1 MPCGFETLLEVA
13 KNTHDVTSLDTWS
26 RRRISQFDAGMQPE
40 NRMLYT
46 PQNTCKVA
54 TDDPHAGVPALPFLD
69 GLGLRIV
76 RNRGGQGRLYM
87 KFAMTVRLVR
97 REPAQDA
104 GCGR

>member
-76 RNRGGQGRLYM
+76 RNQGGQGAIRN
-87 KFAMTVRLVR
+87 KFWLTVRQPGRKPVYY
-97 REPAQDA
+97 A
-104 GCGR
+104 G

>member
-1 MPCGFETLLEVA
+1 LLEVA

-26 RRRISQFDAGMQPE
+26 RRRISQLMLAC
-40 NRMLYT
+40 NRDYRLLYT

-76 RNRGGQGRLYM
+76 RSRGGQGRLDELLM
-87 KFAMTVRLVR
+87 ATVRQVR
-97 REPAQDA
+97 REPARDA
-104 GCGR
+104 GCRK